1 MKMIIAKTMS
11 QKQDKEL
18 TDWITTSKN
27 GIVVY
32 EVCKPDE
39 NSALNAQAE

>member
-1 MKMIIAKTMS
+1 MKMIIAKTMT
-11 QKQDKEL
+11 QKQEKEL

-32 EVCKPDE
+32 EVNKPDE
-39 NSALNAQAE
+39 DSAINAQDE